1 MNCPKCKSPMEQVEF
16 GGVEVDRCTGCQ
28 GLWFDAFEDRD
39 LRRKPGSEKLDTGS
53 AKVGEKRDV
62 QGKINCPRDGASM
75 IRMVDRDQP
84 HVWYESCSVCYGV
97 FLDAGEFRDLKQ
109 RSIGDLFRRLRKGER
124 PLT

>member
-1 MNCPKCKSPMEQVEF
+1 MEQVEF

-53 AKVGEKRDV
+53 AKAGEKRDA